1 MLDLNTTLRLAY
13 DILRPYLRRS

>member
-1 MLDLNTTLRLAY
+1 MLDLNTALRLAY